1 MKNLAIIS
9 IILLLISCKQNNP
22 KTIVAIDVVQ
32 DYSQLFSA
40 EEKQTLSEKIINY
53 EKKTTNQICVYT
65 IDSLPQNTNSLYYA
79 TNLAMELGVGTK
91 DKNNGLLLL
100 ISKYDRKIA
109 IATGTETEKTITDLI
124 ADEIITTT
132 IVPKFKENLYFKGVS
147 NSLDSIIKKWN

>member
-1 MKNLAIIS
+1 MKNLVIIS

-53 EKKTTNQICVYT
+53 EKETTNQICVYT

-124 ADEIITTT
+124 ANEIITTT

>member
-1 MKNLAIIS
+1 M
-9 IILLLISCKQNNP
+9 LISCKQNNP

-124 ADEIITTT
+124 ANEIITTT

>member
-124 ADEIITTT
+124 ANEIITTT

>member
-1 MKNLAIIS
+1 MKKLAIIS

-124 ADEIITTT
+124 ANEIITTT